1 MTVTPAIKRSTTKQV
16 APTTHLGRR
25 ERNKLEKRARIV
37 AAARRLFNRQGFAE
51 TTTLQIAEAADI
63 GTGTLFLYARSKED
77 LLVMVFKDEMMD
89 VALGLFQKLPDNA
102 NLVDQLLA
110 VFAGMIDYHARD
122 IDLTRLLMREIII
135 PSESDR
141 RSAMDDLTELI
152 FGNLGNLVDRARV
165 QGQIDQQFDPELTGR
180 TIFAIYYFDLLSW
193 LAGRLDR
200 EELLVRLRRE
210 LETFLRIDKS

>member
-1 MTVTPAIKRSTTKQV
+1 MTFTPAIKRSSTKQV
-16 APTTHLGRR
+16 VPSANLGRR

-37 AAARRLFNRQGFAE
+37 AAARRLFNGQGFAE

-77 LLVMVFKDEMMD
+77 LLVMVFKDEMIE
-89 VALGLFQKLPDNA
+89 VASGLFQERPSDA

-141 RSAMDDLTELI
+141 RLAMDDLTEVI
-152 FGNLGNLVDRARV
+152 FSNIANLVDRARV
-165 QGQIDQQFDPELTGR
+165 QGQIDQRFDPELTGR

-193 LAGRLDR
+193 LAGRLAR
-200 EELLVRLRRE
+200 EEILVRLRSE
-210 LETFLRIDKS
+210 LEAFLGIDKS